1 MVEAAEPVDA
11 LDGDDPVGLHRDEGT
26 HLLQD
31 RDEVHDLGLDGGVAQ
46 GRRAPRPHRRE
57 EHLLGRPDA
66 RVRQPHVG
74 RVQPP
79 GRGEPQAVAAL
90 LDLRPELPQDVEVV
104 VDRPLSD
111 AAAAEVGDERL
122 AQPVQQR
129 AAQEHRDAG
138 GARVGVDV
146 GDVGLL
152 DVGGVQDELAVT
164 VGGVDEHTM
173 QLEQTAH
180 DLHVGD
186 LGDPPQ
192 AARLL
197 GEDDGHHRLG
207 DEVLGTPDLDVA
219 DERCAAVDDE
229 GGGHAPSQTQ
239 TPRGCDGSAVTTA
252 RRPCRVSVPSSWR
265 GPSWPASTSWRWTSC
280 GRAFAADFLAVVVFA
295 VDFVAV
301 VRLAVDFVAVA
312 RPADDV
318 LAVPVFFAAADFVE
332 LPVFLAVLV
341 VRAGDEAAL
350 RLLVDAV
357 FLAVDA
363 EAEALR
369 VAAFAVVFVAPRA
382 ADFAGDLA
390 AADRAGAFAVDFAD
404 ALVAE
409 AFAGALRAVDVA
421 AALVVLAAL
430 RAVDAVVAATAFAAA
445 FAGRAAAAAVR
456 AAAFTGAVAMAAAV
470 PAAARPV
477 AGADLGRLLGFLT

>member
-79 GRGEPQAVAAL
+79 GGGEPQAVAAL
-90 LDLRPELPQDVEVV
+90 LDLRPELAQHVEVV

-129 AAQEHRDAG
+129 AAEEHRDAG

-152 DVGGVQDELAVT
+152 DVGRVQDQLAVT
-164 VGGVDEHTM
+164 VGGVDDHTM
-173 QLEQTAH
+173 KLEQTAH
-180 DLHVGD
+180 HLHVGD
-186 LGDPPQ
+186 LGDPAQ

-252 RRPCRVSVPSSWR
+252 RRPWPLSVPSSWP
-265 GPSWPASTSWRWTSC
+265 GPSWPASTSWRWTSS
-280 GRAFAADFLAVVVFA
+280 RADFLAVVVFA
-295 VDFVAV
+295 WSS
-301 VRLAVDFVAVA
+301 RLAVDFVAVA

-363 EAEALR
+363 EADALR
-369 VAAFAVVFVAPRA
+369 GAAFAVVFVAPRA
-382 ADFAGDLA
+382 ADFAVDLA
-390 AADRAGAFAVDFAD
+390 AAAERAGAFAVDFAD
-404 ALVAE
+404 ALVAD
-409 AFAGALRAVDVA
+409 AFAGALRAVDVGG
-421 AALVVLAAL
+421 LG
-430 RAVDAVVAATAFAAA
+430 RARRL
-445 FAGRAAAAAVR
+445 AGRGCR
-456 AAAFTGAVAMAAAV
+456 GGRDGLRRRLRRPGGCRGRTGRRLHRSSGEGRGC
-470 PAAARPV
+470 ARPPPARWPGPTW
-477 AGADLGRLLGFLT
+477 AGCSAS